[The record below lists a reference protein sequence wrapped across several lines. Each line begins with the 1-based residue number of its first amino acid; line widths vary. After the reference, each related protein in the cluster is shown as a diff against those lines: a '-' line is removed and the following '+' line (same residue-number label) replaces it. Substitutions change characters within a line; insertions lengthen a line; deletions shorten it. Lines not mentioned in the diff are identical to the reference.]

1 MEQELE
7 KDKKQAKEE
16 FFKAIVESVAYEA
29 RHGKDIN
36 LRLGEAPTV
45 YDPHAVYIT
54 GVIDSPLRWLEKR
67 KGTINLLACYI
78 AVSREEMG
86 LKLFVDEHN
95 HFYDTVAGRLILSEE
110 YKRFGINE
118 GKYKSGLEM
127 SDLIRMNRTYF
138 AEKKIALDLV
148 SIMRNFKAKVTND
161 IENSD
166 DKKGNVSQVRRQA
179 VESNLPPSFELNIP
193 IFKGQPKQKFT
204 VEIDIDPDTLQAT
217 LVSPDAQ
224 DMIVET
230 RDKLIDEVLD
240 GIREL
245 CPEIPII
252 EI

>member
-1 MEQELE
+1 MEQNNQEVF
-7 KDKKQAKEE
+7 KEQ
-16 FFKAIVESVAYEA
+16 IVREMTK
-29 RHGKDIN
+29 GN
-36 LRLGEAPTV
+36 LPAAECVIRFGEAKQV
-45 YDPHAVYIT
+45 YDPQRVNVY

-67 KGTINLLACYI
+67 KDTINLLACYI

-86 LKLFVDEHN
+86 LKLFIDEHN
-95 HFYDTVAGRLILSEE
+95 HFSDTVGGRLLLSEE
-110 YKRFGINE
+110 FKRFGINE
-118 GKYKSGLEM
+118 GKYMSGLEM

-138 AEKKIALDLV
+138 AEKKIAMDLV

-161 IENSD
+161 IESND

-193 IFKGQPKQKFT
+193 IFKGQHKQKFT

-224 DMIVET
+224 DLIVET
-230 RDKLIDEVLD
+230 RDSLIDNVITQIQ
-240 GIREL
+240 GL

>member
-1 MEQELE
+1 MEQNNQEVFKE
-7 KDKKQAKEE
+7 QIVREMAKGGLPAAECVIR
-16 FFKAIVESVAYEA
+16 F
-29 RHGKDIN
+29 
-36 LRLGEAPTV
+36 GEAPQA
-45 YDPHAVYIT
+45 YDPQRVNVY
-54 GVIDSPLRWLEKR
+54 GVIDSPIRWLEKR
-67 KGTINLLACYI
+67 REVINPMACYI

-86 LKLFVDEHN
+86 LKLFIDEHN
-95 HFYDTVAGRLILSEE
+95 HFFDTVGGRLLLSEE
-110 YKRFGINE
+110 FKRFGINE
-118 GKYKSGLEM
+118 GKYMSGLEM

-138 AEKKIALDLV
+138 AEKKIAMDLV

-161 IENSD
+161 IESSD

-224 DMIVET
+224 DLIVET
-230 RDKLIDEVLD
+230 RDSLIDDVIVQIQD
-240 GIREL
+240 L

-252 EI
+252 EV

>member
-1 MEQELE
+1 MEEKEVFKDQIIREMAKGGVPAAECVIRFGDALE
-7 KDKKQAKEE
+7 AKEP
-16 FFKAIVESVAYEA
+16 
-29 RHGKDIN
+29 R
-36 LRLGEAPTV
+36 TV
-45 YDPHAVYIT
+45 NIL
-54 GVIDSPLRWLEKR
+54 GVIDTPLRWLEKR
-67 KGTINLLACYI
+67 GGIIDQKQCNIQ
-78 AVSREEMG
+78 VSRETMLITLSIGEHDHY
-86 LKLFVDEHN
+86 VDFIN
-95 HFYDTVAGRLILSEE
+95 GRLLLSEE
-110 YKRFGINE
+110 YQRFGINK
-118 GKYKSGLEM
+118 GNYKSGLEM

-138 AEKKIALDLV
+138 AEKKIAMDLV

-204 VEIDIDPDTLQAT
+204 VEIDIDPDALQAT

-224 DMIVET
+224 DMIVEQ
-230 RDKLIDEVLD
+230 RDALIDDVLNS
-240 GIREL
+240 IQEI